1 MDSFLH
7 VADATGSFD
16 PAMGGFGPLPRP
28 PVSVGF
34 FIDSPQW
41 HKESMSG
48 RRYVGCDSGGNDFS
62 VSTPDQDHPTK
73 QPDPFW
79 DEEVKRYR
87 AEFR

>member
-1 MDSFLH
+1 
-7 VADATGSFD
+7 
-16 PAMGGFGPLPRP
+16 
-28 PVSVGF
+28 
-34 FIDSPQW
+34 
-41 HKESMSG
+41 MSG

-87 AEFR
+87 AQFSYMPMLNRLREDILGYRPIMPKLKKHENKNRFV